1 MKPPPS
7 ASGPRPAPRIASQAL
22 ADHLTAILA
31 TNDPSLLAG
40 ALGELARE
48 YGMREV
54 AAAAGL
60 SREAL
65 YKALR
70 PDAQPRFETVTR
82 VCKALGVKLVAKPS
96 A

>member
-1 MKPPPS
+1 MADYLS
-7 ASGPRPAPRIASQAL
+7 AI
-22 ADHLTAILA
+22 IA

-48 YGMREV
+48 HGMREV
-54 AAAAGL
+54 ALAAGI

-70 PDAQPRFETVTR
+70 PDAQPRFDTINR
-82 VCKALGVKLVAKPS
+82 VCGALGVKLVAKP
-96 A
+96 AG

>member
-1 MKPPPS
+1 MRR
-7 ASGPRPAPRIASQAL
+7 AERARRIASAAL
-22 ADHLTAILA
+22 ADYLTEILA

-54 AAAAGL
+54 AAAAGI

-70 PDAQPRFETVTR
+70 PDAQPRFATINR
-82 VCKALGVKLVAKPS
+82 VCGALGVRLVVKP

>member
-1 MKPPPS
+1 MAVVRVDPARLNKIAADLNEVL
-7 ASGPRPAPRIASQAL
+7 ASG
-22 ADHLTAILA
+22 
-31 TNDPSLLAG
+31 DPSLLAA
-40 ALGELARE
+40 ALGKLARE

-70 PDAQPRFETVTR
+70 RDAHPRFDTINR
-82 VCKALGVKLVAKPS
+82 VCRALGVKLVARP
-96 A
+96 AR

>member
-1 MKPPPS
+1 MRRAK
-7 ASGPRPAPRIASQAL
+7 RAPRLASAAL

-40 ALGELARE
+40 TLGDLARE
-48 YGMREV
+48 HGMREV
-54 AAAAGL
+54 AAAAGM

-70 PDAQPRFETVTR
+70 PDAQPRFATINR
-82 VCKALGVKLVAKPS
+82 VCGALGVKLVAKPVS
-96 A
+96 

>member
-1 MKPPPS
+1 MRRAKPVPP
-7 ASGPRPAPRIASQAL
+7 IASAAL
-22 ADHLTAILA
+22 ADYLTRILA

-54 AAAAGL
+54 AAAAGI

-70 PDAQPRFETVTR
+70 PDAQPRFATINR
-82 VCKALGVKLVAKPS
+82 VCGALGLKLVAKS
-96 A
+96 THE